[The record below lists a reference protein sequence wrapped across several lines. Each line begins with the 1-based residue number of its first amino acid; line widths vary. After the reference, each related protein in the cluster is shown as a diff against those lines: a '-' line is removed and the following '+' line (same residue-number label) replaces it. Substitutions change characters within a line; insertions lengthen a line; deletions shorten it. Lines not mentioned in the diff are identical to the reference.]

1 MGENG
6 PGKRRI
12 LRRLRCMPP
21 APPRRLGDG
30 SEPVGMEVVKRLDG
44 ARGPVLFQ
52 ALRFVYEWSRMAGDE
67 SGRARMEARPLSPA
81 ARELVDDATQE
92 VPELA
97 EAFETFAVLREGPA
111 DIAIARVGKA
121 CRAVAAWADERSL
134 ITVAA
139 HFAEAAAYADPDSPE
154 CSNDAG
160 RLCRR
165 AALNERAAL
174 WFDRAFYA
182 ARRAKRRREMIRALL
197 GYGSLAKNLGQMD
210 AALDAYERA
219 ARLARRT
226 RRRRQAA
233 EAYHDLLAITA
244 EIGPF
249 EHAEMHAL
257 TAAQLYPVT
266 HPYLPALAH
275 DWAFLLVRLRHY
287 SPALPLLRLALLRI
301 ERPGIRALVWS
312 TMAWAAAGADR
323 PAQFEEAEREVLL
336 LIEQYDEYAPAIY
349 IHLAEGAR
357 RLGRCTDAEGY
368 AEAAAHAAATRG
380 AALLEVEARE
390 LLRAVQDRIAPPG
403 EVIPSDPDGI
413 ELVRVTLA
421 GRLQPQKSPG
431 TDGPGANPGGIRSRP
446 GG

>member
-1 MGENG
+1 MGDHA
-6 PGKRRI
+6 PGKRRTR
-12 LRRLRCMPP
+12 RRLHCMPP

-52 ALRFVYEWSRMAGDE
+52 ALRYVYEWSRVAADDA
-67 SGRARMEARPLSPA
+67 GRARMEGRPMSLA
-81 ARELVDDATQE
+81 ACELVEDATGE
-92 VPELA
+92 APELA
-97 EAFETFAVLREGPA
+97 EALETFGALREAPA
-111 DIAIARVGKA
+111 EIDVARVGAA
-121 CRAVAAWADERSL
+121 CRTVASWAEERSL
-134 ITVAA
+134 MTVAA
-139 HFAEAAAYADPDSPE
+139 HFAEAGAYADPESPE
-154 CSNDAG
+154 CANDAG

-182 ARRAKRRREMIRALL
+182 ARRLKRRREMIRALL
-197 GYGSLAKNLGQMD
+197 GYGSLAKNMGRMD

-226 RRRRQAA
+226 RRRKQAA

-257 TAAQLYPVT
+257 TAAQLYPAT

-275 DWAFLLVRLRHY
+275 DWAFLLVRIRHY
-287 SPALPLLRLALLRI
+287 TPALPLLRLALLRI

-312 TMAWAAAGADR
+312 TLAWAAGGAQR
-323 PAQFEEAEREVLL
+323 APQFEEAEREALALVAR
-336 LIEQYDEYAPAIY
+336 YDEYSPAVY

-357 RLGRCTDAEGY
+357 RIGRWTDAAAY
-368 AEAAAHAAATRG
+368 AAAAERASVERG
-380 AALLEVEARE
+380 AAMLEAEARE
-390 LLRAVQDRIAPPG
+390 LLRTIENQTEPPG
-403 EVIPSDPDGI
+403 ELVPADPDGI
-413 ELVRVTLA
+413 ELVRVTLT
-421 GRLQPQKSPG
+421 GRLQPRKGPE
-431 TDGPGANPGGIRSRP
+431 TDQPGANPGGIRSRP

>member
-1 MGENG
+1 MGDPA
-6 PGKRRI
+6 PGKRRTR
-12 LRRLRCMPP
+12 RRLHCMPP

-44 ARGPVLFQ
+44 ARAPVLFQ
-52 ALRFVYEWSRMAGDE
+52 ALRYVYEWSRGVADEAG
-67 SGRARMEARPLSPA
+67 RVRMQGRPLSVA
-81 ARELVDDATQE
+81 ARELLEDAIEE
-92 VPELA
+92 VPQLA
-97 EAFETFAVLREGPA
+97 EALETFAALRAVPA
-111 DIAIARVGKA
+111 EIDPARVGGA
-121 CRAVAAWADERSL
+121 CRAVASWADERSL

-139 HFAEAAAYADPDSPE
+139 HFAEAAAYADPESPE
-154 CSNDAG
+154 CANDAG

-182 ARRAKRRREMIRALL
+182 ARRLRRRREMIRALL
-197 GYGSLAKNLGQMD
+197 GYGSLAKNLGRMD

-226 RRRRQAA
+226 RRRKQAA

-257 TAAQLYPVT
+257 TAAQLYPAT

-287 SPALPLLRLALLRI
+287 TPALPLLRLALLRI

-312 TMAWAAAGADR
+312 TLAWASGGAR
-323 PAQFEEAEREVLL
+323 HRAQFDEAEREALALVA
-336 LIEQYDEYAPAIY
+336 EFDEYAPAIY
-349 IHLAEGAR
+349 IHLAEGTR
-357 RLGRCTDAEGY
+357 RLGRWTD
-368 AEAAAHAAATRG
+368 AAAHASAAERASAERG
-380 AALLEVEARE
+380 AAMLEAEARE
-390 LLRAVQDRIAPPG
+390 LLRAIEERTEPPG
-403 EVIPSDPDGI
+403 ELVPADPDGI
-413 ELVRVTLA
+413 ELVRVTLT
-421 GRLQPQKSPG
+421 GRLQPRKGPG
-431 TDGPGANPGGIRSRP
+431 TDQPGANPGGIRSRP

>member
-1 MGENG
+1 
-6 PGKRRI
+6 
-12 LRRLRCMPP
+12 
-21 APPRRLGDG
+21 
-30 SEPVGMEVVKRLDG
+30 MEVVKRLDG

-52 ALRFVYEWSRMAGDE
+52 ALRYVYEWSRGTADE
-67 SGRARMEARPLSPA
+67 AARTRLEGRPVSVA
-81 ARELVDDATQE
+81 ARELMDDATEE

-97 EAFETFAVLREGPA
+97 GAFETFAALRESPA
-111 DIAIARVGKA
+111 EIAPARVGGA
-121 CRAVAAWADERSL
+121 CRGVAAWAEERSL

-139 HFAEAAAYADPDSPE
+139 HFAEAAAYADTESPE
-154 CSNDAG
+154 CANDAG

-182 ARRAKRRREMIRALL
+182 ARRLKRRREMIRALL
-197 GYGSLAKNLGQMD
+197 GYGSLAKNMGHMD

-226 RRRRQAA
+226 RRRKQAA

-257 TAAQLYPVT
+257 TAAQLYPAT

-275 DWAFLLVRLRHY
+275 DWAFLLVRIRHY
-287 SPALPLLRLALLRI
+287 TPALPLLRLALLRI

-312 TMAWAAAGADR
+312 TLAWAAGGAQR
-323 PAQFEEAEREVLL
+323 APQFEEAEREALALVAK
-336 LIEQYDEYAPAIY
+336 YDEYAPAVY

-357 RLGRCTDAEGY
+357 RIGRWTDATAY
-368 AEAAAHAAATRG
+368 SAAAERASAERG
-380 AALLEVEARE
+380 AAMLEVEARE
-390 LLRAVQDRIAPPG
+390 LLQAIKDQTEPPG
-403 EVIPSDPDGI
+403 ELVPADPDGI
-413 ELVRVTLA
+413 ELVRVTLT
-421 GRLQPQKSPG
+421 GRLQPRKGPETNQ
-431 TDGPGANPGGIRSRP
+431 PGANPGGIRSRP